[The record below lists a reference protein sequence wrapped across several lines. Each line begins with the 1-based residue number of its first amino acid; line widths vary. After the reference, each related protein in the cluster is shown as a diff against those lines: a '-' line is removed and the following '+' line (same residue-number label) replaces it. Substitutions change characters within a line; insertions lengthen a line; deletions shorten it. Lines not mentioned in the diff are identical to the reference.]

1 MPAEPPVRR
10 ASGATPPH
18 AAQPA
23 EAASQG
29 RVRCHVVNRVA
40 ILTLERPHA
49 LNALSH
55 DMVRE
60 LAGHVERCRTDDKI
74 AALVLRGMGEKG
86 FCAGGDVRALY
97 QSSGTAGSSSPADA
111 TPAWQQFFID
121 EYRLDF
127 ALHAFPKPI
136 VALMD
141 GITMGGGMGLA
152 QAATLRVATERSK
165 IAMPETRIG
174 FVPDVGATR
183 FLSVM
188 PVELELY
195 VGLTGATLT
204 GADAVRCRLA
214 DACVPSD
221 WLRTFE
227 ERLQRM
233 PDGDLEQRLA
243 DVFIP
248 PANVTPHA
256 GIDAFMP
263 LVVKHFAARL
273 SVAEIAAS
281 LAADL
286 RLDPPREL
294 RTWLRATLDALTAHS
309 PTMLHVTREALLRG
323 RSMTLAE
330 CFRMELAIA
339 ARAIEE
345 GDFREG
351 VRAHL
356 VDKDRQPRWQP
367 ATLAE
372 VSVERERHF
381 LRSPWMSDKHPLAEL
396 GALPHERASK
406 LGANL
411 GA

>member
-1 MPAEPPVRR
+1 MNMPME
-10 ASGATPPH
+10 TT
-18 AAQPA
+18 
-23 EAASQG
+23 EAPSQG
-29 RVRCHVVNRVA
+29 RVNCHVVNRVA
-40 ILTLERPHA
+40 ILTLDRPHA

-60 LAGHVERCRTDDKI
+60 LTEHVERCRTDDRI
-74 AALVLRGMGEKG
+74 VALVLRGSGEKG

-97 QSSGTAGSSSPADA
+97 HASRTSSPADA
-111 TPAWQQFFID
+111 TPPWQQFFID

-152 QAATLRVATERSK
+152 QAATLRIATERSK

-195 VGLTGATLT
+195 VGLTGTTLT

-214 DACVPSD
+214 DACVPSE

-233 PDGDLEQRLA
+233 PADDIERLERHLA

-256 GIDAFMP
+256 AIDAFMP
-263 LVVKHFAARL
+263 LIVKHFAARL
-273 SVAEIAAS
+273 TVPEIAAS
-281 LAADL
+281 LAADSQ
-286 RLDPPREL
+286 LDPPREL
-294 RTWLRATLDALTAHS
+294 RTWLQATLDALSAHS
-309 PTMLHVTREALLRG
+309 PTMLRVTREALLRG

-330 CFRMELAIA
+330 CFRMELGIA
-339 ARAIEE
+339 TRAIDE

-367 ATLAE
+367 ATLTE
-372 VSVERERHF
+372 VRVERERHF
-381 LRSPWMSDKHPLAEL
+381 LRSPWTSDKHPLAEL
-396 GALPHERASK
+396 GALPQERASK
-406 LGANL
+406 LA
-411 GA
+411 A